1 MFHNR
6 PYLKK
11 FVIITALVLVSCLV
25 SCIGLKTGR
34 FTIIDTGGAIAA
46 IGQQK
51 ANLRK
56 EPLPAGK
63 ETLGYNKDL
72 DYHYRVWKKGE
83 NYIVSIPVAYAPARY
98 SVFEHHCG
106 HGHRQRPHTLQT
118 TLPRERYTDEELMD
132 YPLEHIY
139 AEISEQRYRSL
150 LKQRKFRTHL
160 IPDDTLRDESVLNG
174 AELVLDIHG
183 KEAGAPS
190 PMHPDL
196 TGTVDPDRLPR
207 RRAWYNQCLRPIS
220 WVAEVVDIPLSL
232 IATPIGWVADAIYE
246 PLAN

>member
-1 MFHNR
+1 MFQNK

-11 FVIITALVLVSCLV
+11 LIIITALVLTSGLV

-56 EPLPAGK
+56 EPLPVGK
-63 ETLGYNKDL
+63 ETLAYNKDL

-98 SVFEHHCG
+98 SVFEHYCG
-106 HGHRQRPHTLQT
+106 HRLRPHTLQT

-150 LKQRKFRTHL
+150 FKQRKLRKHL

-174 AELVLDIHG
+174 AKLVLDIHG
-183 KEAGAPS
+183 KEAGTPS
-190 PMHPDL
+190 PMRPYL
-196 TGTVDPDRLPR
+196 TSNVDPNRLPR
-207 RRAWYNQCLRPIS
+207 RRAWYNQCLRPVS

>member
-1 MFHNR
+1 MIQNK

-11 FVIITALVLVSCLV
+11 LIIITALVLVSCLV

-63 ETLGYNKDL
+63 ETLAYNKGL

-83 NYIVSIPVAYAPARY
+83 NYIVGIPVAYVPARY
-98 SVFEHHCG
+98 SVLVHRCG
-106 HGHRQRPHTLQT
+106 LEKRPHTLQT
-118 TLPRERYTDEELMD
+118 ELPRERYTDEERMD
-132 YPLEHIY
+132 YPLELVY

-150 LKQRKFRTHL
+150 FKQRKWRRHL

-174 AELVLDIHG
+174 AKLVLDIHG
-183 KEAGAPS
+183 KEAG
-190 PMHPDL
+190 MHPNL
-196 TGTVDPDRLPR
+196 TSNVDPDRLPR
-207 RRAWYNQCLRPIS
+207 RRAWYNQCLRPVS

-232 IATPIGWVADAIYE
+232 IATPIGWLADAIYE